1 VRKSKHK
8 PKPPRPKPARAQNL
22 AEPPPACAV
31 RSSLENALAN
41 LTPDQR
47 KRMCG
52 DGEPLKRMAPVLA
65 EGAGYHITEE
75 DRRIID
81 RAATEERRL
90 LRKIQAAMSA
100 PLSNPAPEA
109 KRPPQPPPQPDKPK
123 SGRRSPYDW
132 AAIQKKA
139 DKLGNI
145 PKRSAVLLAWALKKF
160 KGVAP
165 SEPRFAGTCRRRG
178 GHNYYGHDA
187 FLEGKSGHNYFVLF
201 VRRQAG
207 LFRLTFIRS
216 RPIARRVVK
225 PPAVETSDAKAE
237 TRVLAQNTGGVKA
250 ETLTSAEDGAVA
262 VPRLHYRG
270 VLQGEQ
276 LFSSHVL
283 EDEKPG
289 ARPCRN
295 EGRPARFDTAI

>member
-109 KRPPQPPPQPDKPK
+109 KRPRVDDDHRTI
-123 SGRRSPYDW
+123 GRRSKRKLTSWGTSRSAARSCSLGRLRNSKASHRRSLDSQARAAAA
-132 AAIQKKA
+132 AAIIIMA
-139 DKLGNI
+139 TTRFSRGNPAIIILSFLSGDKPDFLG
-145 PKRSAVLLAWALKKF
+145 L
-160 KGVAP
+160 P
-165 SEPRFAGTCRRRG
+165 SSDHGP
-178 GHNYYGHDA
+178 
-187 FLEGKSGHNYFVLF
+187 S
-201 VRRQAG
+201 
-207 LFRLTFIRS
+207 
-216 RPIARRVVK
+216 
-225 PPAVETSDAKAE
+225 PAV
-237 TRVLAQNTGGVKA
+237 
-250 ETLTSAEDGAVA
+250 
-262 VPRLHYRG
+262 
-270 VLQGEQ
+270 
-276 LFSSHVL
+276 
-283 EDEKPG
+283 
-289 ARPCRN
+289 
-295 EGRPARFDTAI
+295 